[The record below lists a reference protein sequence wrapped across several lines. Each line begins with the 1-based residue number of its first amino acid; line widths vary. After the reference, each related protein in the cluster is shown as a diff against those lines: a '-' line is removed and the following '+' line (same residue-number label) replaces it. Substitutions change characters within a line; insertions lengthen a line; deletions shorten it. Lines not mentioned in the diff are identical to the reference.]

1 MFKLLLF
8 ILIFCPCLGIS
19 QCNEDYSDS
28 RFKINEEGFQ
38 GELKADTT
46 YYTDG
51 KIATIKCY
59 AIDKKLRVSGNK
71 AGLCINYY
79 HNGQI
84 ESQGYYDMFSARY
97 GAAKGERRLETSY
110 KVGLWE
116 YFYENGQLKAK
127 GQYQVTSV
135 PISTGV
141 PNQFGRRSNITD
153 AWVFYNEDGTVASDK
168 KNIIRDMQYNPNCE

>member
-8 ILIFCPCLGIS
+8 ILFLYPYLGIS
-19 QCNEDYSDS
+19 QCNEDYSNS

-51 KIATIKCY
+51 KIAAIKFY
-59 AIDKKLRVSGNK
+59 AVDKKLNVSGNK
-71 AGLCINYY
+71 AGLSVSYF

-84 ESQGYYDMFSARY
+84 KFRGYYDMFSTRY
-97 GAAKGERRLETSY
+97 GAPKGERRLETSY

-116 YFYENGQLKAK
+116 YFYENGQLRAK
-127 GQYQVTSV
+127 GHYLITSA

-141 PNQFGRRSNITD
+141 PNQFGKRSNITND
-153 AWVFYNEDGTVASDK
+153 WEFYNEDGTVAIDK
-168 KNIIRDMQYNPNCE
+168 KNIIRDMGYNPNCE